1 MHVGIAGLGLM
12 GSAMAQRLIE
22 VGHRVTA
29 WNRTP
34 GKAKPITDAGA
45 TLAATPAELASA
57 AETIVT
63 ILTDAA
69 AIETV
74 YGGPAGLLAS
84 EVRGKLFIEMS
95 TVQPASSV
103 ALAAKVR
110 GAGAAF
116 VECPV
121 GGTVGPARQGQQLCR
136 RIDHCGPVGAGATV
150 KLAIN
155 LPLMISWQAFGE
167 AFALCRDLAIE
178 PQRLLN
184 LFTDIS
190 ATTNAL
196 KARAAM
202 VVAMM
207 NGSEPGG
214 VTFTVDSGVKDL
226 RTMVAE
232 GRARGLELPLTER
245 ALACFEEASRSGR
258 AANDAAALAVHWSK
272 RSRQ

>member
-1 MHVGIAGLGLM
+1 MSTRGFTPAAIMPATVCMSAPGLGRLVM
-12 GSAMAQRLIE
+12 MAAAMAQRLIE

-110 GAGAAF
+110 GAGAA
-116 VECPV
+116 
-121 GGTVGPARQGQQLCR
+121 L
-136 RIDHCGPVGAGATV
+136 
-150 KLAIN
+150 
-155 LPLMISWQAFGE
+155 
-167 AFALCRDLAIE
+167 
-178 PQRLLN
+178 
-184 LFTDIS
+184 
-190 ATTNAL
+190 
-196 KARAAM
+196 
-202 VVAMM
+202 
-207 NGSEPGG
+207 
-214 VTFTVDSGVKDL
+214 
-226 RTMVAE
+226 
-232 GRARGLELPLTER
+232 
-245 ALACFEEASRSGR
+245 
-258 AANDAAALAVHWSK
+258 
-272 RSRQ
+272 